1 MTALE
6 IIGLAVGGAGLW
18 LCCSILAYRLFRHD
32 LRTVCGGW
40 TKGDRLIGLI
50 LAALG
55 GPATVFAA
63 LFVAGIGLAVRN
75 NEEPAGW

>member
-18 LCCSILAYRLFRHD
+18 LCSSILAYRL
-32 LRTVCGGW
+32 LRYDMRLICGNW
-40 TKGDRLIGLI
+40 TKGDRIIYLVF
-50 LAALG
+50 AALG